1 MRQYQKVYLEITNR
15 CNLHCSFCPG
25 TSRAPR
31 TMSPEEFAA
40 LAQKLRP
47 VTRHLYFH
55 LMGEPLL
62 HPALPELLQTAD
74 ALDFRVNITTN
85 GTLLPQRSK
94 LLAAAPAVRKVSI
107 SLHSQEA
114 SADRRWE
121 GYLEHCIDFARQ
133 AAVGGKIIGL
143 RLWNLERGQFDPD
156 GQNAPVTERLR
167 RAFPGEWVPVREGF
181 RLAERIFLEYGERFT
196 WPDWEQEA
204 AGGQAFCYGL
214 RDQFGVLCDGTV
226 VPCCLDHDGDL
237 ALGNLFDR
245 PLEEILSSPR
255 ATAIYE
261 GFSRR
266 RAAEDLCRR
275 CGYARRFLR

>member
-31 TMSPEEFAA
+31 TMSPEEFVA

-107 SLHSQEA
+107 SLHSQ
-114 SADRRWE
+114 D
-121 GYLEHCIDFARQ
+121 
-133 AAVGGKIIGL
+133 
-143 RLWNLERGQFDPD
+143 
-156 GQNAPVTERLR
+156 
-167 RAFPGEWVPVREGF
+167 
-181 RLAERIFLEYGERFT
+181 
-196 WPDWEQEA
+196 
-204 AGGQAFCYGL
+204 
-214 RDQFGVLCDGTV
+214 
-226 VPCCLDHDGDL
+226 CLL
-237 ALGNLFDR
+237 YTS
-245 PLEEILSSPR
+245 PSPR
-255 ATAIYE
+255 D
-261 GFSRR
+261 S
-266 RAAEDLCRR
+266 
-275 CGYARRFLR
+275 